1 MLALVVARRL
11 VGVVPA
17 LFGISIVIFLLIR
30 VLPGDPLATLLG
42 SQGTTP
48 EARATLAKVLGLDQP
63 MPVQYVQW
71 LGKLLT
77 GDLGYSYV
85 RQHAV
90 AELIGAALAR
100 TAVLAGAAGVVGL
113 AAGIGLGTA
122 AAMQPGRFVD
132 RLVSMLAIT
141 GMSVPQF
148 WLAIVL
154 IIIFSAGL
162 RWLPASGM
170 ADLSSGVGDF
180 LAHLA
185 MPALATATVTVGLTA
200 RTTRSSLIETY
211 GEDFVLLLRAKG
223 LSGLQILRHV
233 AKNAAPAIL
242 TMAGLQVAY
251 LLGGTVL
258 VETIF
263 AWPGLGNLIYLA
275 ILSRDLQLIQSSLLV
290 IAVTFVLIN
299 LLVDV
304 LQILVNPRVRRL
316 AGA

>member
-17 LFGISIVIFLLIR
+17 LLGISIVVFLLIR

-48 EARATLAKVLGLDQP
+48 ETRAALARTLGLDQP

-113 AAGIGLGTA
+113 IAGIGLGTA
-122 AAMQPGRFVD
+122 AAMQPGRLVD
-132 RLVSMLAIT
+132 RLISTLAIA

-170 ADLSSGVGDF
+170 AELSGGLPDF

-185 MPALATATVTVGLTA
+185 MPALATATVTLGLTA
-200 RTTRSSLIETY
+200 RTTRASLIETY

-223 LSGLQILRHV
+223 LSGVQILRHV

-242 TMAGLQVAY
+242 TMAGLQIAY

-275 ILSRDLQLIQSSLLV
+275 ILSRDLQVIQSSLLV
-290 IAVTFVLIN
+290 IAVTFVLLN

-304 LQILVNPRVRRL
+304 LQILVNPRLRRL

>member
-17 LFGISIVIFLLIR
+17 LFGISVVIFLLIR
-30 VLPGDPLATLLG
+30 VLPGDPLATILG

-71 LGKLLT
+71 LGKLAT

-90 AELIGAALAR
+90 AELIGAALTR
-100 TAVLAGAAGVVGL
+100 TAVLAGAAGVIGL

-132 RLVSMLAIT
+132 RLVSILSIT

-170 ADLSSGVGDF
+170 AELNNGVGDF

-200 RTTRSSLIETY
+200 RTTRASLIETY

-223 LSGLQILRHV
+223 LSGVQILRHV
-233 AKNAAPAIL
+233 FKNAAPAIL